1 MAIDFKEKITELK
14 QKDIADLTQEE
25 LGYIS
30 VVENYIDSVINKDLS
45 TDKEEVWI
53 DKSIISF
60 HYNPIT
66 KKGFPVMTRARQSF
80 LTTKLLSKYE
90 KANWKITWEDTD
102 YRDSMTGGDYLI
114 LKGIR

>member
-14 QKDIADLTQEE
+14 QKDVANLTQEE

-30 VVENYIDSVINKDLS
+30 VIEGYIDSVISKDLT

-60 HYNPIT
+60 QYNPIT

-80 LTTKLLSKYE
+80 LTTELLSKYE
-90 KANWKITWEDTD
+90 KANWKITWQEAD
-102 YRDSMTGGDYLI
+102 YRDSLSGGDYLI
-114 LKGIR
+114 FKGIR